1 MKRIQIG
8 NCKLTEELLDEYEL
22 SPQEQS
28 DLERAHELTW
38 TDEVREYNLREVI
51 KITKAHPKIPEL
63 KAFVHS
69 LARRIGHAEVA
80 REYAEYLELMHPD
93 YFFTPI
99 VLINEAIHNQHYDRV
114 PKIVNPEM
122 DLAALYPDRAEF
134 HVSEFLNFQQ
144 MCVTYFAKT
153 SQFEHAH
160 ERLEWMKTVNPDHPT
175 TTNAFTLLEQAE
187 TALMYQ
193 QMEALKARR
202 ENQALSSPPV
212 PPQRDT
218 PPDFEHPEAEM
229 LLLPRSELSRESLE
243 ELLNLPRESLIR
255 DLVKSIEDCVFRFE
269 YYHTKFAQD
278 QLIIDTPLTA
288 FALLEAIDS
297 GEQGVKA
304 VLFFL
309 AQHESILDFW
319 LGDALTEDIHSY
331 LMGMARQHPEL
342 LTDFLK
348 QPGYYE
354 FAYSPAATALIR
366 LFQQTPDQ
374 RVTILELLTEWMEW
388 AVSHI
393 GKPDMGENQVTAAIN
408 LVLDLRIKTL
418 NAPINAL
425 YEAKLVN
432 EWICGTWKEFKETL
446 EKAPRHTPSL
456 PAVADPLTRYLRLIA
471 TFEEIAEKDRLFN
484 EEPGL
489 IQAPKPEEV
498 PPSTIGSPLLKAG
511 PKIGRN
517 DPCPCG
523 SGKKYKKC
531 CL

>member
-8 NCKLTEELLDEYEL
+8 NCKLTQELLDEYEL
-22 SPQEQS
+22 SPREQS

-51 KITKAHPKIPEL
+51 KIAKAHPKIPEL
-63 KAFVHS
+63 KTFVHS
-69 LARRIGHAEVA
+69 LARRIGHTEVA

-99 VLINEAIHNQHYDRV
+99 VLINEAIHHQHYDRV
-114 PKIVNPEM
+114 TEIVNPEM
-122 DLAALYPDRAEF
+122 DLAALFPERAEF

-153 SQFEHAH
+153 NQLELAH
-160 ERLEWMKTVNPDHPT
+160 ERLEWMESVGPNHPT
-175 TTNAFTLLEQAE
+175 TTNAFILLEQAE
-187 TALMYQ
+187 MELMYQ
-193 QMEALKARR
+193 QLEALKAKR
-202 ENQALSSPPV
+202 ENQDLSPPV

-218 PPDFEHPEAEM
+218 PPVFEHPEAEM

-243 ELLNLPRESLIR
+243 ELLSLPRESLIR
-255 DLVKSIEDCVFRFE
+255 DLVKSIEDCVYRFE
-269 YYHTKFAQD
+269 YYQSKFEQD
-278 QLIIDTPLTA
+278 NLIIDTPLTA
-288 FALLEAIDS
+288 FALLESVDS

-319 LGDALTEDIHSY
+319 LGDALTEDIHFH
-331 LMGMARQHPEL
+331 LMGMARQQPGL

-374 RVTILELLTEWMEW
+374 RATILDLLTEWMDW

-393 GKPDMGENQVTAAIN
+393 GKPDIGENQVTAAVN
-408 LVLDLRIKTL
+408 LVLDLRVKTL
-418 NAPINAL
+418 NTPINKL
-425 YEAKLVN
+425 YEAELVN
-432 EWICGTWKEFKETL
+432 EWVCGTWKDFQETL
-446 EKAPRHTPSL
+446 EKAPRHTPRL

-484 EEPGL
+484 EEPEL
-489 IQAPKPEEV
+489 IQAPEPEEV
-498 PPSTIGSPLLKAG
+498 PPSTVGSPLQKAG